1 MSLLG
6 NSKNNNKLNVVSNS
20 SGIIFTSSAKLAPQN
35 FLLNKLSKVILFL
48 TISIVSPS
56 VFAMQIFVKTL
67 TGKTITLEVEPSD
80 SIENVK
86 AKIQD
91 KEGIPPD
98 QQRLIFRGQEL
109 QGGSTVSY
117 YNIQKEA
124 ILHLVLPASTD
135 ATISVMAFTT
145 VTLSPGFSPG
155 IFVYTA
161 SVANTIS
168 SIIFTPTVNE
178 SHATIT
184 VNGTP
189 VISGSATEAIPLN
202 VGANTITTVVTAQ
215 DRSTTA
221 TYTTTVTREVAVAT
235 PSLSNFGPIS
245 KTYGDAAFGLTAPT
259 SDSSGAFTYTSS
271 NTAVATISGSTV
283 TVVGVGTS
291 TITATQAADGNYA
304 QASTTA
310 TLTVTVATPSL
321 TGLGLSSSSVVFGG
335 TAPTIVAPTSA
346 SIGAIT
352 YTSGTAGTATIDSGT
367 GVITLVGVGTTVITA
382 TQAAN
387 GNYASST
394 TTITLTV
401 TTATPSLTGFNAIS
415 KTYGDAAF
423 ILTAPTT
430 VSSGAFTYTSSNTAV
445 ATISGSTVTVVGVG
459 TSTITATQAAD
470 GNYAQASTTA
480 TLTVTTGSQATLT
493 ASASASSIVAI
504 TGTSTLSTSGGS
516 GTGAVSY
523 SSTGGCT
530 ISGTT
535 LTAGVTIGTCTVTAT
550 KAADSNYAVA
560 TGTVNVT
567 VTVASRESITGAV
580 NGSVTG
586 TLLAQA
592 TATQRFS
599 DSQIKNV
606 TDHVQGLRHNFNVKN
621 NQIALNVNSP
631 TLDPFKQ
638 VIQGLSTAFTQ
649 PSVKVAQNNVLADGS
664 LSRIDAGAGY
674 IKLAQADAL
683 PSDISVTN
691 TNGQEVSLN
700 DRLFRDKKIGL
711 WASGT
716 FDYGSIGHNDFRASG
731 VTVGVDYQLN
741 SHVIMGAAVGYGFDD
756 TDIDTL
762 GTNVKSHQ
770 TTGSMYGIYQT
781 ENDWFVDALAG
792 YGNLKL
798 KNNRYS
804 SAADSVFSANRNG
817 DTVFGSVSVAKL
829 IKLNRIQLQPYARL
843 TQMSSSLSA
852 YNEGSNTN
860 ALAYDQTTILSRAL
874 SAGFTASYDVAL
886 ETGKLTP
893 SAKFEL
899 RHNSRGSLNQAIS
912 YTDTPTESMVY
923 SLTPAPDDIQSLGFG
938 LAYQTKK
945 GITSD
950 VSWLGSTGSNSY
962 HSNALKL
969 NVRLLF

>member
-1 MSLLG
+1 MFIRLIF
-6 NSKNNNKLNVVSNS
+6 
-20 SGIIFTSSAKLAPQN
+20 IITLMTFSSSAWSML
-35 FLLNKLSKVILFL
+35 
-48 TISIVSPS
+48 
-56 VFAMQIFVKTL
+56 IFVNTS
-67 TGKTITLEVEPSD
+67 TGKTITLDVEPSD
-80 SIENVK
+80 TIENVK

-259 SDSSGAFTYTSS
+259 SD
-271 NTAVATISGSTV
+271 
-283 TVVGVGTS
+283 
-291 TITATQAADGNYA
+291 
-304 QASTTA
+304 
-310 TLTVTVATPSL
+310 
-321 TGLGLSSSSVVFGG
+321 
-335 TAPTIVAPTSA
+335 
-346 SIGAIT
+346 
-352 YTSGTAGTATIDSGT
+352 
-367 GVITLVGVGTTVITA
+367 
-382 TQAAN
+382 
-387 GNYASST
+387 
-394 TTITLTV
+394 
-401 TTATPSLTGFNAIS
+401 
-415 KTYGDAAF
+415 
-423 ILTAPTT
+423 
-430 VSSGAFTYTSSNTAV
+430 SSGAFTYTSSNTAV

>member
-67 TGKTITLEVEPSD
+67 TGKTITLDVEPSD
-80 SIENVK
+80 TIENVK

-259 SDSSGAFTYTSS
+259 SD
-271 NTAVATISGSTV
+271 
-283 TVVGVGTS
+283 
-291 TITATQAADGNYA
+291 
-304 QASTTA
+304 
-310 TLTVTVATPSL
+310 
-321 TGLGLSSSSVVFGG
+321 
-335 TAPTIVAPTSA
+335 
-346 SIGAIT
+346 
-352 YTSGTAGTATIDSGT
+352 
-367 GVITLVGVGTTVITA
+367 
-382 TQAAN
+382 
-387 GNYASST
+387 
-394 TTITLTV
+394 
-401 TTATPSLTGFNAIS
+401 
-415 KTYGDAAF
+415 
-423 ILTAPTT
+423 
-430 VSSGAFTYTSSNTAV
+430 SSGAFTYTSSNTAV